1 MNKIKL
7 ACGIASLAL
16 ATQAFALTQ
25 TVNSGVISGSFLTG
39 GGWTISNGS
48 GSAGTL
54 PSGGTASGVP
64 IMLTVPAFSDAAHI
78 YLQSVSYTLEVYTYG
93 DFNFENFS
101 NGALLHRGTW
111 EQDNATLVAAAAG
124 VNDTGI
130 TTPTQQV
137 NFSNLPVGDTRVGR
151 SSSRQ
156 DDVSG
161 NGGSTAAYN
170 VPVTYT
176 FTPNLALGYVGSDDP
191 ANVKDV
197 PPVVSI
203 GARLIVTYTY
213 SDVPEPST
221 YAAGAF
227 LLAGAGFIARRRM
240 MAK

>member
-25 TVNSGVISGSFLTG
+25 TVDSGLISGSFVTG
-39 GGWTISNGS
+39 PGWTIVNGV
-48 GSAGTL
+48 GVVGTQ
-54 PSGGTASGVP
+54 PSGGVPSGTP
-64 IMLTVPAFSDAAHI
+64 ILLTVPAFSDAAQI
-78 YLQSVSYTLEVYTYG
+78 YLQSVSYVLEIYTYG
-93 DFNFENFS
+93 DFNFENLS
-101 NGALLHRGTW
+101 NAPLLHRGTW
-111 EQDNATLVAAAAG
+111 EQSNASLVAAAAG

-130 TTPTQQV
+130 ATPTQQV
-137 NFSNLPVGDTRVGR
+137 NFNNLPVGATRVGR

-161 NGGSTAAYN
+161 SGGNIAAYTA
-170 VPVTYT
+170 PVTYT

-191 ANVKDV
+191 ADVKDR
-197 PPVVSI
+197 PPVVNVA
-203 GARLIVTYTY
+203 ARLVVTYTY
-213 SDVPEPST
+213 TDIPEPST

>member
-7 ACGIASLAL
+7 ARGIASLAL

-25 TVNSGVISGSFLTG
+25 TVDSGVISGSFVTG
-39 GGWTISNGS
+39 PGWTISNGT
-48 GSAGTL
+48 GVAGTQ

-64 IMLTVPAFSDAAHI
+64 ISLTVPAFSDAAHI
-78 YLQSVSYTLEVYTYG
+78 YLQSVSYTLEIYTYG
-93 DFNFENFS
+93 DFNFENHS
-101 NGALLHRGTW
+101 NGPLLHRGTW

-124 VNDTGI
+124 VNDSAI
-130 TTPTQQV
+130 ATPTQQV
-137 NFSNLPVGDTRVGR
+137 NFSNLPVGGTRVGR

-161 NGGSTAAYN
+161 SGGSTAAYN

-176 FTPNLALGYVGSDDP
+176 FTPNLALGYIGSDDQ
-191 ANVKDV
+191 NNITDV
-197 PPVVSI
+197 PPVVSV

-213 SDVPEPST
+213 SDVPEAST

-227 LLAGAGFIARRRM
+227 LLAGAGFVVRRRM
-240 MAK
+240 AAK